1 MQPKILTP
9 LLSVGGQITA
19 ADIGEIAALGF
30 RSVLCNRPDGEE
42 PGQPGFA
49 GIAEAARAAGLE
61 VRYQP
66 ISGVPSDEAAADFA
80 GAMDALPKPVFAY
93 CRSGMRSATAWAL
106 SQARARSVADILA
119 ATGAAGYDI
128 GAVVPRIAEA
138 GRVPAGR
145 SDAARAPGADV
156 PCA

>member
-1 MQPKILTP
+1 MQPNAISPT
-9 LLSVGGQITA
+9 LSVGGQITA
-19 ADIGEIAALGF
+19 AEVRELAGLGF

-42 PGQPGFA
+42 PGQPDFA
-49 GIAEAARAAGLE
+49 GIAAAARAAGLE

-66 ISGVPSDEAAADFA
+66 ISGAPSDEAAADF
-80 GAMDALPKPVFAY
+80 GKAMDALPKPVFAY

-106 SQARARSVADILA
+106 SQATVRSVADILA

-145 SDAARAPGADV
+145 AGAVRAMAS